1 MTHHPSID
9 LSELPEADLLNHVQ
23 ELPEQQRASLR
34 ELREFLDREIR
45 PHAAQ
50 HWTRDEFAPELARK
64 CGDFGLGDLRAPG
77 RGPVYRGF
85 VSAELARADISMSV
99 YLSVHSDLVIAS
111 IDELGSPEQKARW
124 LPGMRTLEFTGCF
137 ALTEPEHGSDVA
149 GGTTTTARLEG
160 DEWVLNGKKRWI
172 GNGTMAR
179 FAIVWAKDEADG
191 QVKGFIVETDRPG
204 FSATKIEHKIAVKIV
219 QNADLT
225 FEDVRIPRENHLP
238 GTRSFQDTNVILRQS
253 RAGLAWQAVG
263 AQLAV
268 FDVAR
273 RYALERQ
280 QFGRPLG
287 GFQLT
292 QSHLVQIAANATASI
307 GLAYRA
313 SQLLGQGQMTM
324 TQASLVKLKTSQMA
338 RESAALGRQLMGG
351 NGILA
356 DREMGKIF
364 SDVEAIF
371 TYEGAF
377 EINTLIVGRAVTGL
391 SAFV

>member
-1 MTHHPSID
+1 MTDHPMPEI
-9 LSELPEADLLNHVQ
+9 SELPEADLLEHVR
-23 ELPEQQRASLR
+23 ELPEHQQRRLR
-34 ELREFLDREIR
+34 ELRVFLDREIR
-45 PHAAQ
+45 PHTAQ
-50 HWTRDEFAPELARK
+50 HWSRDESAPELVRR
-64 CGDFGLGDLRAPG
+64 CGDFGLGDLHAPDTD
-77 RGPVYRGF
+77 PVFRGF
-85 VSAELARADISMSV
+85 VSAELARADVSMSV
-99 YLSVHSDLVIAS
+99 FLAVHSDLVMAAIE
-111 IDELGSPEQKARW
+111 ELGSPEQKERW

-149 GGTTTTARLEG
+149 GGLTTTARLEG
-160 DEWVLNGKKRWI
+160 EQWVLNGRKRWI

-179 FAIVWAKDEADG
+179 VAVVWARDEADG
-191 QVKGFIVETDRPG
+191 QVKGFLVETDSPG
-204 FSATKIEHKIAVKIV
+204 FTATKIEHKIAVKIV

-225 FEDVRIPRENHLP
+225 FEDVRIPRQNHLP
-238 GTRSFQDTNVILRQS
+238 GTRTFQDTNVILEQS
-253 RAGLAWQAVG
+253 RAALAWQAVG
-263 AQLAV
+263 AQLAI

-273 RYALERQ
+273 RYALERR
-280 QFGRPLG
+280 QFGRPLA

-292 QSHLVQIAANATASI
+292 QAHLVEIAANATASI
-307 GLAYRA
+307 GLAHRA
-313 SQLLGQGQMTM
+313 SQLLAQGRMTM
-324 TQASLVKLKTSQMA
+324 ARASLVKLKTSQMA

-356 DREMGKIF
+356 DQEMGKIF